1 MAVDNGFAA
10 RGGWWVAWQ
19 VPLLALAFFIPLWTR
34 GAFPFSPID
43 PVVFL
48 GVAVMIAGFLLL
60 AAATVTLGRA
70 LTPFPKPVEGARL
83 RTGGVYALVRHPI
96 YTGVLCLAAGWSLY
110 QHSIAGLAFDLLL
123 FAFFDRKAA
132 REERWL
138 AEMYP
143 EYAGYRERVKKL
155 IPLIY

>member
-19 VPLLALAFFIPLWTR
+19 FPLLVLAYFIPVWTR
-34 GAFPFSPID
+34 GAFPFSPVD
-43 PVVFL
+43 PVATA
-48 GVAVMIAGFLLL
+48 GVAVMLAGGLLFV
-60 AAATVTLGRA
+60 AATVKLGRA
-70 LTPFPKPVEGARL
+70 MTPFPRPIEGARL
-83 RTGGVYALVRHPI
+83 RTSGIYALVRHPI
-96 YTGVLCLAAGWSLY
+96 YTGVLCLGLGWSLY
-110 QHSIAGLAFDLLL
+110 QHSIAGLAFELLL

-132 REERWL
+132 REEHWL

-143 EYAGYRERVKKL
+143 EYTGYRQRVKKL